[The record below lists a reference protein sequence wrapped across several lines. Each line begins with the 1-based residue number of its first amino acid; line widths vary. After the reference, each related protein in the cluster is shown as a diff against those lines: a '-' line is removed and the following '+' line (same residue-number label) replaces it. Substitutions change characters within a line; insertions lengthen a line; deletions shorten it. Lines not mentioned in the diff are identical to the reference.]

1 MPKEVWT
8 DRLGIPGQR
17 QHTMIN
23 SLRSA
28 AKKEGPP
35 FRNISG
41 CRKNEISDRP
51 KTFDKLLNT
60 GRLKINRRCVHLRKA
75 VGALKWD
82 EKKPNQPEDLNIGNC
97 NDWWDGECYTW
108 LDFVEYVDLDR

>member
-1 MPKEVWT
+1 M
-8 DRLGIPGQR
+8 
-17 QHTMIN
+17 
-23 SLRSA
+23 
-28 AKKEGPP
+28 
-35 FRNISG
+35 
-41 CRKNEISDRP
+41 
-51 KTFDKLLNT
+51 
-60 GRLKINRRCVHLRKA
+60 HLRKA